1 MSPTRRSGLG
11 KGLSSLIPADVKS
24 DGSTFREIDVDTV
37 VPNRYQ
43 PRDHFDEETLSSL
56 AASIAEVGVIQPIV
70 VRATDEGYELI
81 AGERRWRAAR
91 RANLPSIPAIV
102 RDSDDLGSLET
113 AVVEN
118 LHRQDL
124 NALEEAA
131 AYQQLIEDFS
141 FTQEQV
147 ATRVGRSRSAVAN
160 TIRLL
165 QLPGSVQRLVIEG
178 QLSAGHARALLAT
191 ADQAEQERVAQLIV
205 RERLTVRET
214 EELLRGGDA
223 DEVDDD
229 NVGNDTGAG
238 KTKPSSKT
246 AGETKDAGVLELEE
260 LLASRLET
268 RVKVQLGKGPGRLV
282 IDFADLTDL
291 ERIYR
296 VITPPGTTV
305 CAKCVTFVT
314 QTCLWKNLGVNGG
327 HPLEDPGDTSG
338 QWLVGSKDR
347 PIAPA
352 GECVA
357 ERQRQCRHSLDHARG
372 FANATPHGRHACL
385 A

>member
-11 KGLSSLIPADVKS
+11 KGLSSLIPADVET
-24 DGSTFREIDVDTV
+24 DGSTFREIDVDAV

-91 RANLPSIPAIV
+91 RANLPSIPAII

-131 AYQQLIEDFS
+131 AYQQLIEDFN

-165 QLPGSVQRLVIEG
+165 QLPGAVQRLVIEG
-178 QLSAGHARALLAT
+178 QLSAGHARALLVA
-191 ADQAEQERVAQLIV
+191 ADPAEQERVAQRIV
-205 RERLTVRET
+205 RDRLTVRET
-214 EELLRGGDA
+214 EELLRGEDAGEADDDDA
-223 DEVDDD
+223 DT
-229 NVGNDTGAG
+229 DTGAG

-260 LLASRLET
+260 LLATRLET

-282 IDFADLTDL
+282 IDFADLSDL

-296 VITPPGTTV
+296 VITPPGTT
-305 CAKCVTFVT
+305 T
-314 QTCLWKNLGVNGG
+314 
-327 HPLEDPGDTSG
+327 
-338 QWLVGSKDR
+338 
-347 PIAPA
+347 
-352 GECVA
+352 
-357 ERQRQCRHSLDHARG
+357 
-372 FANATPHGRHACL
+372 
-385 A
+385 

>member
-11 KGLSSLIPADVKS
+11 KGLSSLIPADVET
-24 DGSTFREIDVDTV
+24 DGSTFREIDVDAV

-56 AASIAEVGVIQPIV
+56 ADSIAEVGVIQPIV

-91 RANLPSIPAIV
+91 RANLPSIPAII

-131 AYQQLIEDFS
+131 AYQQLIEDFN

-165 QLPGSVQRLVIEG
+165 QLPGAVQRLVIEG
-178 QLSAGHARALLAT
+178 QLSAGHARALLVA
-191 ADQAEQERVAQLIV
+191 ADLAEQERVAQRIV
-205 RERLTVRET
+205 RDRLTVRET
-214 EELLRGGDA
+214 EELLRGEDAGEADDDDA
-223 DEVDDD
+223 DT
-229 NVGNDTGAG
+229 DTGAG

-260 LLASRLET
+260 LLATRLET

-282 IDFADLTDL
+282 IDFADLSDL

-296 VITPPGTTV
+296 VITPPGTT
-305 CAKCVTFVT
+305 
-314 QTCLWKNLGVNGG
+314 
-327 HPLEDPGDTSG
+327 S
-338 QWLVGSKDR
+338 
-347 PIAPA
+347 
-352 GECVA
+352 
-357 ERQRQCRHSLDHARG
+357 
-372 FANATPHGRHACL
+372 
-385 A
+385 

>member
-1 MSPTRRSGLG
+1 VSPTRRSGLG
-11 KGLSSLIPADVKS
+11 KGLSSLIPADVET
-24 DGSTFREIDVDTV
+24 DGSTFREIDVDAV

-91 RANLPSIPAIV
+91 RANLPSIPAII

-124 NALEEAA
+124 NALEEAV
-131 AYQQLIEDFS
+131 AYQQLIEDFN

-165 QLPGSVQRLVIEG
+165 QLPGAVQRLVIEG

-191 ADQAEQERVAQLIV
+191 ADSAEQERVAQRIV
-205 RERLTVRET
+205 RDRLTVRET
-214 EELLRGGDA
+214 EELLRGEDA
-223 DEVDDD
+223 GEADDD
-229 NVGNDTGAG
+229 DAGIDTGAG

-282 IDFADLTDL
+282 IDFADLSDL

-296 VITPPGTTV
+296 VITPPGTT
-305 CAKCVTFVT
+305 
-314 QTCLWKNLGVNGG
+314 
-327 HPLEDPGDTSG
+327 S
-338 QWLVGSKDR
+338 
-347 PIAPA
+347 
-352 GECVA
+352 
-357 ERQRQCRHSLDHARG
+357 
-372 FANATPHGRHACL
+372 
-385 A
+385 

>member
-1 MSPTRRSGLG
+1 VSPTRRSGLG
-11 KGLSSLIPADVKS
+11 KGLSSLIPADVET
-24 DGSTFREIDVDTV
+24 DGSTFREIDIDAV

-70 VRATDEGYELI
+70 VRSTDEGYELI

-91 RANLPSIPAIV
+91 RANLPSIPALI

-131 AYQQLIEDFS
+131 AYQQLIEDFDL
-141 FTQEQV
+141 TQEEV
-147 ATRVGRSRSAVAN
+147 ATRVGRSRSSVAN

-165 QLPGSVQRLVIEG
+165 QLSGSVQRLVIEG

-191 ADQAEQERVAQLIV
+191 PDHAEQERLAQQIV
-205 RERLTVRET
+205 SERLTVREI
-214 EELLRGGDA
+214 ENLLRDGELTDDA
-223 DEVDDD
+223 DDDEESSD
-229 NVGNDTGAG
+229 GRRAG
-238 KTKPSSKT
+238 KRKPSSKT
-246 AGETKDAGVLELEE
+246 AGGTKDAGVLELEE

-282 IDFADLTDL
+282 IDFADLNDL

-296 VITPPGTTV
+296 VITPPGTT
-305 CAKCVTFVT
+305 T
-314 QTCLWKNLGVNGG
+314 
-327 HPLEDPGDTSG
+327 
-338 QWLVGSKDR
+338 
-347 PIAPA
+347 
-352 GECVA
+352 
-357 ERQRQCRHSLDHARG
+357 
-372 FANATPHGRHACL
+372 
-385 A
+385 

>member
-11 KGLSSLIPADVKS
+11 KGLSSLIPADVET
-24 DGSTFREIDVDTV
+24 DGSTFREIDVDAV

-91 RANLPSIPAIV
+91 RANLPSIPAII

-131 AYQQLIEDFS
+131 AYQQLIEDFN

-165 QLPGSVQRLVIEG
+165 QLPGAVQRLVIEG
-178 QLSAGHARALLAT
+178 QLSAGHARALLVA
-191 ADQAEQERVAQLIV
+191 ADPAEQERVAQRVV
-205 RERLTVRET
+205 RDRLTVRET
-214 EELLRGGDA
+214 EELLRGEDAGEADDDDA
-223 DEVDDD
+223 DT
-229 NVGNDTGAG
+229 DTGAG
-238 KTKPSSKT
+238 RTKLSSKT

-260 LLASRLET
+260 LLATRLET

-282 IDFADLTDL
+282 IDFADLSDL

-296 VITPPGTTV
+296 VITPPGTT
-305 CAKCVTFVT
+305 
-314 QTCLWKNLGVNGG
+314 
-327 HPLEDPGDTSG
+327 S
-338 QWLVGSKDR
+338 
-347 PIAPA
+347 
-352 GECVA
+352 
-357 ERQRQCRHSLDHARG
+357 
-372 FANATPHGRHACL
+372 
-385 A
+385 

>member
-1 MSPTRRSGLG
+1 MG
-11 KGLSSLIPADVKS
+11 KGLSSLIPADVET
-24 DGSTFREIDVDTV
+24 DGSTFREIDIDAV

-70 VRATDEGYELI
+70 VRSTDEGYELI

-91 RANLPSIPAIV
+91 RANLPSIPALI

-131 AYQQLIEDFS
+131 AYQQLIEDFDL
-141 FTQEQV
+141 TQEEV
-147 ATRVGRSRSAVAN
+147 ATRVGRSRSSVAN

-165 QLPGSVQRLVIEG
+165 QLSGSVQRLVIEG

-191 ADQAEQERVAQLIV
+191 PDHAEQERLAQQIV
-205 RERLTVRET
+205 SERLTVREI
-214 EELLRGGDA
+214 ENLLRDGELTDDA
-223 DEVDDD
+223 DDDEESSD
-229 NVGNDTGAG
+229 GKRAG
-238 KTKPSSKT
+238 KRKPSSKT
-246 AGETKDAGVLELEE
+246 AGGTKDAGVLELEE

-282 IDFADLTDL
+282 IDFADLNDL

-296 VITPPGTTV
+296 VITPPGTT
-305 CAKCVTFVT
+305 T
-314 QTCLWKNLGVNGG
+314 
-327 HPLEDPGDTSG
+327 
-338 QWLVGSKDR
+338 
-347 PIAPA
+347 
-352 GECVA
+352 
-357 ERQRQCRHSLDHARG
+357 
-372 FANATPHGRHACL
+372 
-385 A
+385 